1 MAKNN
6 KKRTFYSTNPDFVFN
21 EEQEEELTNSP
32 YSQQKIYV
40 SIDRK
45 KRRGKE
51 VTLVEGFKGT
61 RDQLKDLAKM
71 LKSKCGVGGSAKDG
85 EIIVQGNHREK
96 VMELL
101 KKEGFG
107 KVISKGG

>member
-1 MAKNN
+1 MSKKNN
-6 KKRTFYSTNPDFVFN
+6 KNRTVYSTDPNFN
-21 EEQEEELTNSP
+21 FESDEEEIGNTP
-32 YSQQKIYV
+32 YSKQKVYV

-51 VTLVEGFKGT
+51 VTLVEGFTGT
-61 RDQLKDLAKM
+61 MDQLKDLAKM

-85 EIIVQGNHREK
+85 EIIIQGSHREK
-96 VMELL
+96 VIELL

>member
-1 MAKNN
+1 MAKNKN
-6 KKRTFYSTNPDFVFN
+6 RRTVYSTNPDFDFDAEN
-21 EEQEEELTNSP
+21 EDPIEDTP
-32 YSQQKIYV
+32 YANQKIYV

-51 VTLVEGFKGT
+51 VTLVEGFKGSK
-61 RDQLKDLAKM
+61 DELKDLAKM

-85 EIIVQGNHREK
+85 EIIVQGNHRDK
-96 VMELL
+96 VIELL

>member
-1 MAKNN
+1 MSKKNN
-6 KKRTFYSTNPDFVFN
+6 KRTFYSTNPDFVFN
-21 EEQEEELTNSP
+21 DEEEEQIVNSP
-32 YSQQKIYV
+32 YSKQKIYV

-61 RDQLKDLAKM
+61 MDQMKAVAKM

-85 EIIVQGNHREK
+85 EIIIQGSHRDK
-96 VMELL
+96 VIELL